1 MGRIT
6 PIPFGGMGRRWDVA
20 KRLARRPWVTI
31 ATENPYTRELLN
43 GLEEWFREPSE
54 LSAGRAADAASRCRF
69 YIADWGT
76 GGSPEL
82 GALVERL
89 TGFEAEAR
97 AFAAGRGDDAAVSEE
112 VRALVE
118 QLGRLAR

>member
-1 MGRIT
+1 
-6 PIPFGGMGRRWDVA
+6 MGRRWDVA
-20 KRLARRPWVTI
+20 KRIARRPRVTM
-31 ATENPYTRELLN
+31 ATENPYTRELLDRV
-43 GLEEWFREPSE
+43 EDWFREPSE
-54 LSAGRAADAASRCRF
+54 LSAGRAADAASRCRL
-69 YIADWGT
+69 YLADWGS

-89 TGFEAEAR
+89 TGFETEAR

-118 QLGRLAR
+118 QFGRLAL